1 MNVYLK
7 NRLVTLVLK
16 MFLFITVKN
25 SSQYVLVYKQGLHLK
40 AHYGKH
46 QTFSEKPKAQ
56 QIDRLAPKL

>member
-1 MNVYLK
+1 M
-7 NRLVTLVLK
+7 TLVLK

-56 QIDRLAPKL
+56 QIDLLAPKL